1 MPLGRPFVTFRTTWR
16 ATGGIVLLAALCCGA
31 TLLVPKAGGET
42 VRQGSLQV
50 SFGGSVSPH
59 LLPRF
64 GATPI
69 AVTIRGHVRALTAA
83 PPPSLR
89 RIAIEVNRLGVLERA
104 GLPACPLARLR
115 AASTEAALEQCRAA
129 KVGEGRVGGVLV
141 LPEQT
146 PTPFGG
152 RVVAFNGTLPD
163 GRPGILAHLYTS
175 RPAPLTFVLSFAI
188 GRAHGTF
195 GTRLVATVPLKT
207 RRTAHITSFTL
218 RLHRTYEV
226 DGSPRSYLSAGCP
239 APEGFP
245 SVTFPLVRTSYGFE
259 GEKTVSDTLVRTC
272 QVAAATE
279 NPNNR

>member
-1 MPLGRPFVTFRTTWR
+1 MPLGRRFVTFGTTWGK
-16 ATGGIVLLAALCCGA
+16 TWGIALLAALCCGA
-31 TLLVPKAGGET
+31 ALLAPGAGGET

-59 LLPRF
+59 LLPRV
-64 GATPI
+64 GTTPI
-69 AVTIRGHVRALTAA
+69 AVTIRGHVRALTAD

-89 RIAIEVNRLGVLERA
+89 RIAIEVNRLGVLERQ
-104 GLPACPLARLR
+104 GLPACPLRRLR
-115 AASTEAALEQCRAA
+115 ASSTESALQQCRSAL
-129 KVGEGRVGGVLV
+129 VGEGRVSGVLV

-175 RPAPLTFVLSFAI
+175 RPAPLTFVLAFAI
-188 GRAHGTF
+188 GRAHGAF
-195 GTRLVATVPLKT
+195 GTRLVATVPAKT
-207 RRTAHITSFTL
+207 RRTAHITAFTL
-218 RLHRTYEV
+218 RLHRDYTT
-226 DGSPRSYLSAGCP
+226 DGERRSYLSAGCP

-272 QVAAATE
+272 QVAGSDRK
-279 NPNNR
+279 P

>member
-1 MPLGRPFVTFRTTWR
+1 MPLGRRFVTFRTTC
-16 ATGGIVLLAALCCGA
+16 AFLLLAGLCWAAAPGVPGA
-31 TLLVPKAGGET
+31 VGET

-50 SFGGSVSPH
+50 SFGGSVSPR
-59 LLPRF
+59 LLPRV
-64 GATPI
+64 GTTPI
-69 AVTIRGHVRALTAA
+69 AVTIRGHVRALDAG

-104 GLPACPLARLR
+104 GLPACPAGRLR
-115 AASTEAALEQCRAA
+115 ASSTEAALRQCGAA
-129 KVGEGRVGGVLV
+129 KVGEGRVSGVLV

-146 PTPFGG
+146 PTPFAG

-163 GRPGILAHLYTS
+163 GRPAILAHLFTA
-175 RPAPLTFVLSFAI
+175 RPAPLTFVLAFEV

-195 GTRLVATVPLKT
+195 GTRLVATVPQRT

-218 RLHRTYEV
+218 RLQRTYEA
-226 DGSPRSYLSAGCP
+226 DGERRSYLSAGCP

-272 QVAAATE
+272 RVAG
-279 NPNNR
+279 

>member
-1 MPLGRPFVTFRTTWR
+1 MFGTTSGAAR
-16 ATGGIVLLAALCCGA
+16 RIALLAALCCAALLPVPGA
-31 TLLVPKAGGET
+31 AGET

-50 SFGGSVSPH
+50 SFGGSVSPR
-59 LLPRF
+59 LLPRV
-64 GATPI
+64 GTTPI

-104 GLPACPLARLR
+104 GLPACPAGRLR
-115 AASTEAALEQCRAA
+115 ASSTEAALRQCGEA
-129 KVGEGRVGGVLV
+129 KVGEGRVSGVLV

-163 GRPGILAHLYTS
+163 GRPAILAHLFTA
-175 RPAPLTFVLSFAI
+175 RPAPLTFVLAFRVA
-188 GRAHGTF
+188 RAHGTF
-195 GTRLVATVPLKT
+195 GTRLVATVPTKT

-218 RLHRTYEV
+218 RLHRTYEA
-226 DGSPRSYLSAGCP
+226 GGERRSYLSAGCP
-239 APEGFP
+239 APAGFP
-245 SVTFPLVRTSYGFE
+245 SATFPLVRASYGFE

-272 QVAAATE
+272 RVV
-279 NPNNR
+279 R

>member
-1 MPLGRPFVTFRTTWR
+1 MPLGRPFVTFGTTC
-16 ATGGIVLLAALCCGA
+16 AIVLLAGLCCCAALVVPGA
-31 TLLVPKAGGET
+31 RGET

-50 SFGGSVSPH
+50 SFGGSVAPR
-59 LLPRF
+59 LLPRV
-64 GATPI
+64 GTTPI
-69 AVTIRGHVRALTAA
+69 AVTIRGHVRALTPA

-89 RIAIEVNRLGVLERA
+89 RIAIEVNRLGVLDHR
-104 GLPACPLARLR
+104 GLPACPLRRLR
-115 AASTEAALEQCRAA
+115 ASSTESALEACRGAM
-129 KVGEGRVGGVLV
+129 VGEGRVSGVLV
-141 LPEQT
+141 LPEQV

-175 RPAPLTFVLSFAI
+175 RPAPLTFVLAFAI

-218 RLHRTYEV
+218 RLHRTYTV
-226 DGSPRSYLSAGCP
+226 DGERRSYLSAGCP

-245 SVTFPLVRTSYGFE
+245 SVTFPLARTSYGFE

-272 QVAAATE
+272 RVGD
-279 NPNNR
+279 

>member
-1 MPLGRPFVTFRTTWR
+1 MPLGRRFVTFRTTC
-16 ATGGIVLLAALCCGA
+16 AFFLLGALCCGA
-31 TLLVPKAGGET
+31 SILVPGAAGET

-59 LLPRF
+59 LLPRV
-64 GATPI
+64 GTTPI

-104 GLPACPLARLR
+104 GLPACPLGRLR
-115 AASTEAALEQCRAA
+115 ASSTEAALAQCRDA
-129 KVGEGRVGGVLV
+129 KVGEGRVSGVLV

-152 RVVAFNGTLPD
+152 RVVAFNGRLPD
-163 GRPGILAHLYTS
+163 GRPGILAHLYTTT
-175 RPAPLTFVLSFAI
+175 PAPLTFVLAFSI

-195 GTRLVATVPLKT
+195 GTRLVATVPART

-226 DGSPRSYLSAGCP
+226 DGRPRSYLSAGCP
-239 APEGFP
+239 APAGFP

-272 QVAAATE
+272 QVGD
-279 NPNNR
+279 